1 MQWKWVPTNQ
11 LVINKMNE
19 LEGSEVL
26 WLADL
31 AETEEVTDEDMDT
44 TDHLVV
50 ASQKPPINPNLP
62 AARKELALDDT
73 DSRCL
78 TYSIKEMT
86 MAVTVRWKKKNK

>member
-1 MQWKWVPTNQ
+1 
-11 LVINKMNE
+11 
-19 LEGSEVL
+19 
-26 WLADL
+26 LADI